1 MAKILPK
8 ALFARALL
16 LSAVL
21 AVAGSGTGFAQEAD
35 VKAAVAAYHA
45 ALNSLDLSKMEALW
59 AHDASV
65 ILINPADKTVSV
77 GWDAVKKN
85 WEGTFRFIT
94 QLEVTQADG
103 PYVSVNGDVAWSTGI
118 AHAVS
123 QSKAGP
129 GDAQVFESD
138 VFEKR
143 DGHWLLVSHTARA
156 IRK

>member
-1 MAKILPK
+1 MAQKLPK
-8 ALFARALL
+8 TLFARAAL

-21 AVAGSGTGFAQEAD
+21 AVAGSGASFAQEAD

-59 AHDASV
+59 AHDANV
-65 ILINPADKTVSV
+65 ILINPADKAVSV

-85 WEGTFRFIT
+85 WEGTFTFIT
-94 QLEVTQADG
+94 QLEVTQTDG

-118 AHAVS
+118 AHSVS
-123 QSKAGP
+123 KSKAGP

-143 DGHWLLVSHTARA
+143 DGHWLLVSHNARA
-156 IRK
+156 IPK